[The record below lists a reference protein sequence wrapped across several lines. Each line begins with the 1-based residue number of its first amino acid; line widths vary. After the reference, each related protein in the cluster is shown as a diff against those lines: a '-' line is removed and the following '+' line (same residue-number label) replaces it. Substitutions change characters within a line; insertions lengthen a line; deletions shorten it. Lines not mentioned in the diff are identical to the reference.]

1 MTKEA
6 VISNLRHK
14 CEMDFF
20 CMLRSNNGQG
30 TTMLPPEIMKKLSE
44 HKLNLDVYIDDE
56 EDFPLE
62 K

>member
-1 MTKEA
+1 
-6 VISNLRHK
+6 
-14 CEMDFF
+14 
-20 CMLRSNNGQG
+20 
-30 TTMLPPEIMKKLSE
+30 MLPPEIMKKLSE